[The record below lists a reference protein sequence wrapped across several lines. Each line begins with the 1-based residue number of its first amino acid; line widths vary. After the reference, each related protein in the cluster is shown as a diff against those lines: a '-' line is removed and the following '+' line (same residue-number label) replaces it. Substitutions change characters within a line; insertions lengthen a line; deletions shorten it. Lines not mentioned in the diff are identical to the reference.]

1 MKARLWQNLFLLNVL
16 ILNSYVVANAPG
28 KDIRA
33 LQEHGIMAVIYQ
45 QTSSERLAA
54 SMQTFKAARQALDEA
69 LADPSWNALP
79 GAQDYQKKKPAI
91 ILDVD
96 ETVLDNTAYQ
106 ARMIL
111 DGTRYPTGWIDWGNE
126 VEAKGVPGAKEF
138 LEYADLKGVT
148 IFYVTNRVVELK
160 EATKKNLTKLDIPWD
175 KTKETILMRGENGWN
190 SDKGPRRELISK
202 EYRVL
207 LMAGDNLGDFV
218 DAKDNNLSPNKRKLI
233 VEDYSDYWG
242 TKWFMLQNI
251 AYGDWEGAL
260 YDFDYSL
267 SPEEVNNIRF
277 DSLDPA
283 RQ

>member
-1 MKARLWQNLFLLNVL
+1 MKARLWQNLFLLNAL
-16 ILNSYVVANAPG
+16 ILSPYVDANAPS

-33 LQEHGIMAVIYQ
+33 LQEQGILAVIYQ

-54 SMQTFKAARQALDEA
+54 SMQTFKAARQALDKA

-126 VEAKGVPGAKEF
+126 VKAIGVPGAREF

-148 IFYVTNRVVELK
+148 IFYVTNREVE
-160 EATKKNLTKLDIPWD
+160 
-175 KTKETILMRGENGWN
+175 
-190 SDKGPRRELISK
+190 
-202 EYRVL
+202 
-207 LMAGDNLGDFV
+207 
-218 DAKDNNLSPNKRKLI
+218 
-233 VEDYSDYWG
+233 
-242 TKWFMLQNI
+242 
-251 AYGDWEGAL
+251 
-260 YDFDYSL
+260 
-267 SPEEVNNIRF
+267 
-277 DSLDPA
+277 
-283 RQ
+283 